1 MTVSYS
7 LQTPEAI
14 LSHTEFTRYNV
25 ARRTHTLC
33 HGPNL
38 SPKPPENQVEIWHC
52 KTAWLSH
59 CWQSSTPSPPPL
71 WHGFAPRL
79 SYSTGYIRNVKLHQT
94 ISAQHPRVTERGK
107 ERGREGVKEEKTST
121 TSDSLA
127 LDVTFKP
134 INYQKKT
141 SEGRLDGW
149 EAKWT
154 FLSMWITYV
163 SWLHPQL
170 GMWQQF
176 ENATALCL
184 PCGKTP
190 IEKPLWIL
198 NGLLALC
205 E

>member
-1 MTVSYS
+1 MPQTKLVTQTSRKPSGNLALQDS
-7 LQTPEAI
+7 LTFSLLAKLNSLP
-14 LSHTEFTRYNV
+14 SFFVTRVRSTSLLLHRLY
-25 ARRTHTLC
+25 
-33 HGPNL
+33 
-38 SPKPPENQVEIWHC
+38 KEC
-52 KTAWLSH
+52 KTTPNYFSPTPTSH
-59 CWQSSTPSPPPL
+59 
-71 WHGFAPRL
+71 GEGGR
-79 SYSTGYIRNVKLHQT
+79 
-94 ISAQHPRVTERGK
+94 E
-107 ERGREGVKEEKTST
+107 REGVKEEKTST

-134 INYQKKT
+134 MNYQKKT